1 MIRVLLILTLLL
13 GSGYL
18 GVQLSKDP
26 GYVLIAINHWTI
38 ESTLAVAVLSA
49 IILFFLLYVLLQLFF
64 KILHFP
70 SRWKSWRSKRKMI
83 KACATTNK
91 GLIEY
96 SEGYW
101 QKAKAHL
108 IKALPNTDAPLINY
122 LIAARAAQKMG
133 DSQLRDHYLRE
144 AQQSMPEA
152 KVAVE
157 LTQAELQIA
166 NHQWEQALAT
176 LKHLQDLAP
185 HHPYVLK
192 LLMSLYEEV
201 KDWPQLIALLPDL
214 KRNQILSAYHFDKLR
229 EKAYLHA
236 IKDLIRQNQ
245 KTALTDF
252 MYNLPKPLYYHP
264 TFNALYCRF
273 LMQLNEHESAEK
285 ILRACLRK
293 AFNEELVLLYG
304 LCRYNIDQ
312 QLTFAESLIKKA
324 PHSAGLYL
332 SLGRLCMKDQLWGK
346 AKTYLQ
352 KSIELRPLPENFS
365 ELGKLYEQLN
375 EPLNASDCFKRG
387 LELISNASLTNKD
400 WDRP

>member
-1 MIRVLLILTLLL
+1 MIRVFFILALLL
-13 GSGYL
+13 GSGWL
-18 GVQLSKDP
+18 GVALSKDP
-26 GYVLIAINHWTI
+26 GYVLIAIDNWTI
-38 ESTLAVAVLSA
+38 ESTLAIALLASM
-49 IILFFLLYVLLQLFF
+49 ILFFLLYSLIQILF

-70 SRWKSWRSKRKMI
+70 SRWKSWRYKRKML

-101 QKAKAHL
+101 QKAKNHL

-122 LIAARAAQKMG
+122 LTAARAAQKMG

-192 LLMSLYEEV
+192 LLMNLYEEV

-214 KRNQILSAYHFDKLR
+214 KKNQIINGYAYDKLR
-229 EKAYLHA
+229 EKAYLNA
-236 IKDLIRQNQ
+236 MKDLIRQNQ
-245 KTALTDF
+245 KEALSEL
-252 MYNLPKPLYYHP
+252 MANLPKPLYYNP
-264 TFNALYCRF
+264 KLNAQYGKF
-273 LMQLNEHESAEK
+273 LMQNHQHEQAEK
-285 ILRACLRK
+285 ILRMCIRK
-293 AFNEELVLLYG
+293 DFNEELIQLYG
-304 LCRYNIDQ
+304 LCQFNIEQ
-312 QLTFAESLIKKA
+312 QLNFAEGLIKKA
-324 PHSAGLYL
+324 PHSAGLYFV
-332 SLGRLCMKDQLWGK
+332 LGRLCMKDQLWGK
-346 AKTYLQ
+346 AKTYLE
-352 KSIELRPLPENFS
+352 KSLELRPQPECFA

-375 EPLNASDCFKRG
+375 EPLKASDCFKQG
-387 LELISNASLTNKD
+387 IELVSQTFSENNE
-400 WDRP
+400 